1 MVVQV
6 KMEASHHY
14 ISTIVKMW
22 RRPSNFSSSATTTT
36 KIEDLL
42 VRKPTGKS
50 VRMNGFS
57 VALPLFFPLPI
68 FPTFQYFIVE

>member
-1 MVVQV
+1 
-6 KMEASHHY
+6 
-14 ISTIVKMW
+14 MW
-22 RRPSNFSSSATTTT
+22 RRPSNFSSSATITTT

-57 VALPLFFPLPI
+57 VALLLFFPLPI